1 MARRRGNKK
10 RRDVARDSTGFRRT
24 IKIGAIAAGT
34 VAGGY
39 KFMKSDV
46 GQRIIKSGAVNEF
59 IKTSRNFKDDLR
71 NKPKDL
77 RTLKAAYDRNIG
89 KNGEVF
95 KRNLANRDLRK
106 IGDADITKK
115 ILNVRQTRDNV
126 LRWAHSEE
134 QLNILKRKF
143 KQGAT
148 EKLDGDK
155 KKKVEDIVDA
165 LYDKVT
171 EQNIKDKTILTHY
184 KKLKKSGLDD
194 DQIEDLLSNMV
205 KWKKENVVSKDSI
218 VRDYGEMA
226 EKLLDER
233 IDGLAKNKIS
243 TRDFKEILLDK
254 DKNIKEKAREAF
266 DRFID
271 KATGTTA
278 LTIKDLDDLND
289 IDFGKRFGKKYEDGA
304 IYGVDFNAEIEAMRK
319 SLTHKDVIIDKAL
332 RVGYDENGKK
342 ILIDNRETD
351 RFLKDFVDRAKET
364 LPGKILF
371 KNFDTGDKTDFAFL
385 HSDTIDPSSILTGA
399 TDGIMN
405 NAMIFKDGLLY
416 NINKDDNGIA
426 SLDRGSATAVQEVT
440 GWRKSV
446 LKELMGSNQ
455 RALEAYDNPL
465 AMMLDLNQDGG
476 FNIKNHFDR
485 IMGKYDDPSWEK
497 NQLLLMRNYINSGVI
512 PEDPDNPIDPMI
524 MKSRLYDSANTTSI
538 LLNRNIT
545 GVSDELMQRMID
557 SGGLTST
564 QERMLGYLLDG
575 SDESLYEFINEA
587 ASGRTSIQTSRLG
600 QMINSVLQDSNN
612 LEDIQHMSIKKGRT
626 NPLFGM
632 GIDEQWT
639 RDTVGQ
645 FRVEYVKQILLEQA
659 IADDRNSYM
668 SFIDL
673 VSFNDVQ
680 RKSLSDIGMLGAFEN
695 FMNLEGPIA
704 KDLGSRF
711 EPHGRES
718 QFSAFVKGDIRL
730 FQSFND
736 IMNEAIS
743 DFSIINRSYMD
754 SINELNLYDEY
765 NSRMFVRQSGV
776 DVRGIVE
783 GINNVLKNRDVD
795 SIQSLGVTALN
806 SAKALGRELTAGRYN
821 PENITSLTLTAQ
833 YSMSRLNYSL
843 SEFGLNLS
851 QDSTSSPLATYLNF
865 GLKRILPV
873 AFGLKTFEYMND
885 ESRRFLGSS
894 ITEVLAR
901 DLSYMDIGARRLIH
915 ATPLGGRIS
924 NWAETSVIHE
934 YYTGSNHFDTAEER
948 AEWYENGYSPVR
960 KGRFWSF
967 GSTSEF
973 RGGAI
978 TYWQPNYL
986 RRAESNYHDIS
997 IYGSSEEKWAHSW
1010 MPTPTHPFSPIR
1022 AALDPYWLEKKHL
1035 KEGDRPYPLTAKMF
1049 SEGTP
1054 WGAVLNPT
1062 VGEILK
1068 PVRMLPE
1075 ARLRL
1080 GMNGRD
1086 SKAVI
1091 NRINEKLKRG
1101 ERTNDNLLVVSG
1113 TDIRNAEY
1121 IPYANPVA
1129 GEMNFSVRGGQI
1141 YAPGYEFIDNVPNIG
1156 EYAPPTGDDYVQ
1168 LGRGGTRTLVT
1179 QDSSVL
1185 SSRMFDG
1192 MVGFNTMDPTEQIG
1206 KGIISEI
1213 NNALKR
1219 RRAGGIA
1226 RAAGITNDSSNSAFI
1241 YRNLVNEYNNY
1252 IDNYY
1257 GERYDPRM
1265 ISRSV
1270 TLDYMRDAMH
1280 STSQISGIYGYLT
1293 RMYTGSNSNYS
1304 FRYENA
1310 GQMSTF
1316 SRGFWDASIGGL
1328 GGGTMEIA
1336 RRFFPS
1342 EDRSRINVNPL
1353 INNMPDWIPE
1363 SYHTGDPYT
1372 KIPKGEM
1379 RLPGKGYESMYDLHP
1394 DQFGEYGAFDRFK
1407 ILADIAPN
1415 SAEYKKWRAIAKGT
1429 VTDQDLQQEI
1439 RNIIERTSKRS
1450 GNHEFF
1456 EYKYLRNGTTY
1467 SKGIVKDV
1475 RGGQIILADDT
1486 VLSLAGVEAT
1496 DDTDSAI
1503 YSYITPGQEITYRH
1517 DKNRTYDRENKDSSI
1532 ASVVY
1537 TSRGGGLLPGGGGQ
1551 SINNMLISSGAALK
1565 DVEDNS
1571 IIAQL
1576 GRISPGQEASGAIQ
1590 EIIAHA
1596 PIPVV
1601 HNKFLKVESAYE
1613 SYMKENY
1620 YGSNFKTW
1628 DHPIKGFVK
1637 PMFNEQSGKSL
1648 LSEALSL
1655 GVGYMHFSRYVYS
1668 TGVAN
1673 IKGIPIKEKTLSNLL
1688 LVTTNP
1694 TAFLGGNLMY
1704 ILNMSNGG
1712 SGSGQELSNWQKGAQ
1727 WGFVAGTAKYA
1738 WDNADNPFKSMA
1750 SMAAAGAYLASR
1762 DMGWEV
1768 IEGITGKMT
1777 KGRGALIGAGIGLTM
1792 SMIKNPDFDKEKM
1805 FGKWAPKETRKKWEL
1820 DEYFDRMEYMK
1831 YSGLYTR
1838 AAKMARRKEKVDI
1851 EGIFEQID
1859 KNKEKIAK
1867 LDRKAA
1873 KLVNKIKSS
1882 TDKYARELQE
1892 IERKK
1897 KVLEEQSMMMFEG
1910 GEWTKSAIAYK
1921 KAMESTMYGLDPT
1934 ATKDELLAA
1943 VPDQYKDHFSAF
1955 MNVTDEKERKKIL
1968 KSVSPMMR
1976 RPLQAAWGMKLER
1989 VQSNR
1994 RYFKVHAL
2002 PGVGWRGWKPNVN
2015 LKHVKMK
2022 TIQNEG
2028 MLLSDFGY
2036 YDSEK
2041 AKATFEDAPDIK
2053 KGDYNRGLGH
2063 IFHAANVRAILKGHG
2078 LHLHNVSVETTRAPG
2093 VKIVGD
2099 VKENIGNYADAGAY
2113 KASKLAFHL
2122 GTLF

>member
-24 IKIGAIAAGT
+24 VKIGAIAAGT

-39 KFMKSDV
+39 KFMKSDI
-46 GQRIIKSGAVNEF
+46 GQRVIKSGLTDEL
-59 IKTSRNFKDDLR
+59 IKTGKNFRKDML
-71 NKPKDL
+71 NKPKNL
-77 RTLKAAYDRNIG
+77 RTLKEAYDRNIG

-95 KRNLANRDLRK
+95 KRNLANRDLSK
-106 IGDADITKK
+106 IGDSK
-115 ILNVRQTRDNV
+115 ISKRILSVRQTKDNL
-126 LRWAHSEE
+126 LREMHKDEYA
-134 QLNILKRKF
+134 NIKREF

-148 EKLDGDK
+148 KKLKGEKK
-155 KKKVEDIVDA
+155 ERVEDIIDA

-171 EQNIKDKTILTHY
+171 KQNVENKTVLSHY
-184 KKLKKSGLDD
+184 KKIKKSGLDD
-194 DQIEDLLSNMV
+194 DQVEDLLNSML
-205 KWKKENVVSKDSI
+205 KWKEENVVDKETVI
-218 VRDYGEMA
+218 KAYGEMGDMLTQERA
-226 EKLLDER
+226 DALL
-233 IDGLAKNKIS
+233 KNKIS
-243 TRDFKEILLDK
+243 TRGFKEILKDK
-254 DKNIKEKAREAF
+254 DKNVKEKGREFF
-266 DRFID
+266 DRLID

-278 LTIKDLDDLND
+278 LTVKDLDNLGE
-289 IDFGKRFGKKYEDGA
+289 IDFGKRFSRKYEDGS
-304 IYGVDFNAEIEAMRK
+304 IEVIDFNREIEAMRR
-319 SLTHKDVIIDKAL
+319 SASYKDVVIDRAL
-332 RVGYDENGKK
+332 RVGYDDDGNK
-342 ILIDNRETD
+342 ILIDNRATEEAIGNFID
-351 RFLKDFVDRAKET
+351 KVKDT
-364 LPGKILF
+364 LPGKVLL
-371 KNFDTGDKTDFAFL
+371 KNFDLGDKHDFAVL
-385 HSDTIDPSSILTGA
+385 HTDTIDPNAILTGA
-399 TDGIMN
+399 TDNRMRD
-405 NAMIFKDGLLY
+405 AMIYSDGLLY
-416 NINKDDNGIA
+416 NITRSDNGVA
-426 SLDRGSATAVQEVT
+426 SIDKGSAVEVQEVT

-446 LKELMGSNQ
+446 VKELMGSNQ
-455 RALEAYDNPL
+455 KALEASDSL
-465 AMMLDLNQDGG
+465 LSKVLDLNQDGN

-497 NQLLLMRNYINSGVI
+497 NQLILMRNYVNSGVLA
-512 PEDPDNPIDPMI
+512 EDTTE
-524 MKSRLYDSANTTSI
+524 MKSMLYDSAVTTST
-538 LLNRNIT
+538 LFNRNIT
-545 GVSDELMQRMID
+545 GVSDELLDRIIQTGVLSDEQNKMLEHLLNGSEESMID
-557 SGGLTST
+557 
-564 QERMLGYLLDG
+564 
-575 SDESLYEFINEA
+575 FINTA
-587 ASGRTSIQTSRLG
+587 ASGQIYNKRLS
-600 QMINSVLQDSNN
+600 QMINSVLQDAENMN
-612 LEDIQHMSIKKGRT
+612 DIQHMSIKKGRY
-626 NPLFGM
+626 NPLFGT

-639 RDTVGQ
+639 RDAVGQ
-645 FRVEYVKQILLEQA
+645 FRVEYLKQILLEQA
-659 IADDRNSYM
+659 VDNNKNSYM
-668 SFIDL
+668 DFVDL
-673 VSFNDVQ
+673 VAYNDVQ
-680 RKSLSDIGMLGAFEN
+680 RKSLKDIGMLAAFEN
-695 FMNLEGPIA
+695 YMNIDGPIG
-704 KDLGSRF
+704 KDVDSKF
-711 EPHGRES
+711 IPFSNES
-718 QFSAFVKGDIRL
+718 NFSAFVKSDIRL

-743 DFSIINRSYMD
+743 DFSIINKSYMD
-754 SINELNLYDEY
+754 SINELNMYDEY
-765 NSRMFVRQSGV
+765 NDAMFIRKTGFNVKGML
-776 DVRGIVE
+776 E
-783 GINNVLKNRDVD
+783 GINEVLKNKDVD
-795 SIQSLGVTALN
+795 SVKSLGSTTLE
-806 SAKALGRELTAGRYN
+806 SFKSIGKELMAGRYD
-821 PENITSLTLTAQ
+821 PENISNLTLTAQ

-851 QDSTSSPLATYLNF
+851 QESTSSPLATYLNF

-873 AFGLKTFEYMND
+873 AFGLKTLEYMND

-894 ITEVLAR
+894 ITEVFAR
-901 DLSYMDIGARRLIH
+901 DLSYMDMGARRL
-915 ATPLGGRIS
+915 AYMTPLGGRIN

-934 YYTGSNHFDTAEER
+934 YWFGSNHFDTAEER

-967 GSTSEF
+967 GSSSEY

-997 IYGSSEEKWAHSW
+997 VYGSSEEKWAHSW

-1022 AALDPYWLEKKHL
+1022 AMLNPYWLEKKHL
-1035 KEGDRPYPLTAKMF
+1035 EEGDRPYPLTSKMF

-1062 VGEILK
+1062 VGEIFK

-1129 GEMNFSVRGGQI
+1129 GEMNFSIRGGQI
-1141 YAPGYEFIDNVPNIG
+1141 YAPGYDFMDSVPNMG

-1168 LGRGGTRTLVT
+1168 LGRGGSRSLVT
-1179 QDSSVL
+1179 QSDNVL
-1185 SSRMFDG
+1185 GYEMLDG
-1192 MVGFNTMDPTEQIG
+1192 MTGYNTMDPTEQIG
-1206 KGIISEI
+1206 KDIISGI
-1213 NNALKR
+1213 NSALKR
-1219 RRAGGIA
+1219 HRAGG
-1226 RAAGITNDSSNSAFI
+1226 RVRSAGVTNNTSNSAFI

-1265 ISRSV
+1265 INNSRMY
-1270 TLDYMRDAMH
+1270 DYMRDAMY
-1280 STSQISGIYGYLT
+1280 SSSQISGIYGYLAG
-1293 RMYTGSNSNYS
+1293 MYMGSDSS
-1304 FRYENA
+1304 FTFRYENA

-1316 SRGFWDASIGGL
+1316 SRGFWDASIGGI
-1328 GGGTMEIA
+1328 GQGPMEIA

-1342 EDRSRINVNPL
+1342 EQRNRINVNPL
-1353 INNMPDWIPE
+1353 INNMPDWIPD

-1379 RLPGKGYESMYDLHP
+1379 RLPGKGYEAMYDLHP
-1394 DQFGEYGAFDRFK
+1394 DQFGDYGAFDRFK

-1415 SAEYKKWRAIAKGT
+1415 SKEYKKWRAIAKGT
-1429 VTDQDLQQEI
+1429 VTDKALQSEI
-1439 RNIIERTSKRS
+1439 RNITERTTKMS

-1456 EYKYLRNGTTY
+1456 EYKYLKNGTTY
-1467 SKGIVKDV
+1467 SKGVVKEV
-1475 RGGQIILADDT
+1475 RGGKIILADDT

-1503 YSYITPGQEITYRH
+1503 YSYLTPGQEITYRH
-1517 DKNRTYDRENKDSSI
+1517 DKNRAYDKENKDSSI

-1537 TSRGGGLLPGGGGQ
+1537 STRKGILPNSGQ
-1551 SINNMLISSGAALK
+1551 SVNSMLINSGAALK

-1571 IIAQL
+1571 VIAQL
-1576 GRISPGQEASGAIQ
+1576 GRISPGQEASGAVQ

-1596 PIPVV
+1596 PIPII
-1601 HNKFLKVESAYE
+1601 HNKFLRVESAYE

-1628 DHPIKGFVK
+1628 DHPIKGFIS

-1655 GVGYMHFSRYVYS
+1655 GVGYMHFSKFVYS
-1668 TGVAN
+1668 TGVAS
-1673 IKGIPIKEKTLSNLL
+1673 IKGIPVKEKTLSNLL

-1712 SGSGQELSNWQKGAQ
+1712 SGNNELSNWQKGAKA
-1727 WGFVAGTAKYA
+1727 GLVAGTVKYA
-1738 WDNADNPFKSMA
+1738 WDNADNPFKSTA
-1750 SMAAAGAYLASR
+1750 GMAAAGLMVASR

-1768 IEGITGKMT
+1768 IESITGKMT
-1777 KGRGALIGAGIGLTM
+1777 KGKGAAIGAAIGLTM

-1805 FGKWAPKETRKKWEL
+1805 FGKWAPKNTRKKWEL
-1820 DEYFDRMEYMK
+1820 DEYFDRLEYMK

-1873 KLVNKIKSS
+1873 KLVNKINTS
-1882 TDKYARELQE
+1882 TDKYARKLKE
-1892 IERKK
+1892 IENRKR
-1897 KVLEEQSMMMFEG
+1897 VLEEQSMMMFEG

-1934 ATKDELLAA
+1934 ATKDELLAS
-1943 VPDQYKDHFSAF
+1943 VPDQYKDHFQAF

-2002 PGVGWRGWKPNVN
+2002 PGFGWRGWKPNVN

-2028 MLLSDFGY
+2028 MLLSEFGY

-2041 AKATFEDAPDIK
+2041 SKVTFEDAPDITN
-2053 KGDYNRGLGH
+2053 YERGRGH
-2063 IFHAANVRAILKGHG
+2063 MFHSANVRAILKGHG
-2078 LHLHNVSVETTRAPG
+2078 LHLRNVSVETTRAPG
-2093 VKIVGD
+2093 VKVVGE
-2099 VKENIGNYADAGAY
+2099 VRENVENYADAGAY
-2113 KASKLAFHL
+2113 KASKLAYHL